1 MNVVLGIICAVL
13 ITLSTAVIIYG
24 LFVKD
29 DNPEKG
35 AKCQFIGTCLAALVA
50 LIVAVGNV

>member
-29 DNPEKG
+29 DNPEKS
-35 AKCQFIGTCLAALVA
+35 AKCQFISVCLAALVA
-50 LIVAVGNV
+50 LIVYVGKV